1 MCAEGNIPSISSSE
15 SIDFSK
21 HLNESKLDL
30 NFECVKV
37 FAELFS
43 AFLTNS
49 NWHQHKSRLSTFVY
63 LNSER
68 ESYAK
73 ETLESNLS
81 SNDLTSHEEQ
91 LHNLRLKN
99 PNMLICAH

>member
-37 FAELFS
+37 FAEHFS

-49 NWHQHKSRLSTFVY
+49 N
-63 LNSER
+63 
-68 ESYAK
+68 
-73 ETLESNLS
+73 
-81 SNDLTSHEEQ
+81 
-91 LHNLRLKN
+91 
-99 PNMLICAH
+99 